1 MGVMMQ
7 SKESLEQ
14 WRAHLLK
21 REANETTG
29 NGKHPHRVG
38 STGHLMQVT
47 AINEIID
54 LAQKQLDMQSKGGKV
69 AKKLAIQY
77 LRDMVEELESEI

>member
-1 MGVMMQ
+1 MQ

-14 WRAHLLK
+14 WRANLLK
-21 REANETTG
+21 REAVEAIG
-29 NGKHPHRVG
+29 DGKHPHRVG

-54 LAQKQLDMQSKGGKV
+54 LAQRQLEMQTRGGSV
-69 AKKLAIQY
+69 AKKLAVQY
-77 LRDMVEELESEI
+77 LRDMVEELEAEIG